1 MRIGTIGTA
10 ALGLAVTVFVVG
22 CASQSRVSVPPGV
35 PPGPG
40 VPVPAIDIDAPGRS
54 ADQLAEWA
62 AGRSAELGISAT
74 ALEAYGYADAVLAR
88 SAPECGIRWTTLAG
102 IGAIESG
109 HGTHGGA
116 AVAAD
121 GKVSPPIRGLSL
133 DGRPGLA
140 TVVDTDDGVLDGD
153 SKYDRAVGP
162 MQFIPQ
168 TWRTW
173 GVDANGDGIADP
185 DSIDDAA
192 LSAARYLCVSGGD
205 LTSAEG
211 WQRALLTYNRSGAYL
226 RSVRDKAA
234 GYSVGIG

>member
-1 MRIGTIGTA
+1 
-10 ALGLAVTVFVVG
+10 
-22 CASQSRVSVPPGV
+22 
-35 PPGPG
+35 
-40 VPVPAIDIDAPGRS
+40 
-54 ADQLAEWA
+54 
-62 AGRSAELGISAT
+62 
-74 ALEAYGYADAVLAR
+74 
-88 SAPECGIRWTTLAG
+88 
-102 IGAIESG
+102 
-109 HGTHGGA
+109 
-116 AVAAD
+116 
-121 GKVSPPIRGLSL
+121 
-133 DGRPGLA
+133 
-140 TVVDTDDGVLDGD
+140 
-153 SKYDRAVGP
+153 